1 MNKIFTLLLVG
12 ALTAGAVTANA
23 ESQIFKKKKKKA
35 KAETEQPAAKDSTKS
50 SMTEYK
56 KLLKGAKTI
65 DGMLLVLDTL
75 DAIIK
80 SRPIKSLG
88 ISK

>member
-50 SMTEYK
+50 SMTE
-56 KLLKGAKTI
+56 
-65 DGMLLVLDTL
+65 
-75 DAIIK
+75 
-80 SRPIKSLG
+80 
-88 ISK
+88 SKNY

>member
-35 KAETEQPAAKDSTKS
+35 KAETEQPAAKDSTKN
-50 SMTEYK
+50 TKNY
-56 KLLKGAKTI
+56 
-65 DGMLLVLDTL
+65 
-75 DAIIK
+75 
-80 SRPIKSLG
+80 
-88 ISK
+88 

>member
-56 KLLKGAKTI
+56 KLLKGAKTAC
-65 DGMLLVLDTL
+65 LRYT
-75 DAIIK
+75 
-80 SRPIKSLG
+80 SLRISI
-88 ISK
+88 ISKYLKT

>member
-35 KAETEQPAAKDSTKS
+35 KAETEQSAAKDSTKS

-56 KLLKGAKTI
+56 KLEPRRLMVCLRYT
-65 DGMLLVLDTL
+65 
-75 DAIIK
+75 
-80 SRPIKSLG
+80 SLRISI
-88 ISK
+88 ISKYLKT

>member
-56 KLLKGAKTI
+56 KLLKGAMQEYRLQSSYHLRI
-65 DGMLLVLDTL
+65 
-75 DAIIK
+75 
-80 SRPIKSLG
+80 RR
-88 ISK
+88 

>member
-23 ESQIFKKKKKKA
+23 ESQIFKKKKKA
-35 KAETEQPAAKDSTKS
+35 KAETEQSAAKDSTKS

-56 KLLKGAKTI
+56 NC
-65 DGMLLVLDTL
+65 
-75 DAIIK
+75 
-80 SRPIKSLG
+80 
-88 ISK
+88 

>member
-35 KAETEQPAAKDSTKS
+35 SGNRAAGGKRFHK
-50 SMTEYK
+50 E
-56 KLLKGAKTI
+56 
-65 DGMLLVLDTL
+65 
-75 DAIIK
+75 
-80 SRPIKSLG
+80 
-88 ISK
+88 

>member
-12 ALTAGAVTANA
+12 ALTAAPETANA

-50 SMTEYK
+50 SMKE
-56 KLLKGAKTI
+56 
-65 DGMLLVLDTL
+65 
-75 DAIIK
+75 
-80 SRPIKSLG
+80 
-88 ISK
+88 